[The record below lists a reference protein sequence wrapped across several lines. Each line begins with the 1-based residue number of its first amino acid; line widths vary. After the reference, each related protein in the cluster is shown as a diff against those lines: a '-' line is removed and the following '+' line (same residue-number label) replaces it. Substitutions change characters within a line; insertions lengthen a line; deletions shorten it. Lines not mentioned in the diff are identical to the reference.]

1 MVKIIQSVN
10 NTNKDV
16 ILDRY
21 TALGWGFL
29 SLRGCGDQLLELH
42 LIWPDES
49 PPIYPDLSDL
59 M

>member
-1 MVKIIQSVN
+1 MVKIIQPVN
-10 NTNKDV
+10 NANKDV

-21 TALGWGFL
+21 TTLGWGFL

-42 LIWPDES
+42 LAWSVES
-49 PPIYPDLSDL
+49 PPVYPDLSDL